1 MLKPET
7 RTYFYGIVTAA
18 MPLTIS
24 FGLLNEGLAQQIS
37 LIIAAILGVSA
48 PALAKANVPKSET
61 VVETPVIIKTEG
73 AIPPVD

>member
-24 FGLLNEGLAQQIS
+24 FGLMSEGVAQQVS

-48 PALAKANVPKSET
+48 PALAKANVPKSE
-61 VVETPVIIKTEG
+61 VVEAPVIIKTEG
-73 AIPPVD
+73 AVVE

>member
-24 FGLLNEGLAQQIS
+24 FGLMSEGVAQQVS

-48 PALAKANVPKSET
+48 PALAKANVPKTEI
-61 VVETPVIIKTEG
+61 VAEPVIVKTEG
-73 AIPPVD
+73 AVVE